1 MTMQSFLN
9 AIKANYIIQAVQVY
23 VVHIR

>member
-9 AIKANYIIQAVQVY
+9 AIKANYII
-23 VVHIR
+23 